1 MPYLT
6 AEARFNLTGMGA
18 TMFDRISRSWQL
30 VKSSWTVLKQ
40 DQHLLVFPLISA
52 IAVLLVIASFALPI
66 IGISAMD
73 GFAGAKDST
82 TSSLT
87 YAVGFLFYVSLYFVI
102 FFFNAALV
110 ASAMIRFD
118 GGEPTL
124 QDGLRVARSRIISIL
139 GYAVIAATVG
149 VVLRFIQERV
159 GFIGK
164 IIVGM
169 LGMGWTVATYLVVPI
184 LIVRDTGPVE
194 AVKESG
200 SILKKTWGE
209 NIVGQAGMGAAFGL
223 IHIAVVMLGIALVVG
238 AATTGIG
245 ALILLAV
252 FLSVAGVVMA
262 SLVHAALGGI
272 YAAALYRF
280 ATNMPMSTG
289 FDSSAMQLAFAP
301 KK

>member
-1 MPYLT
+1 
-6 AEARFNLTGMGA
+6 
-18 TMFDRISRSWQL
+18 MFDRISRSWQL

-124 QDGLRVARSRIISIL
+124 QDGLRVARSRIVSIL

-169 LGMGWTVATYLVVPI
+169 LGMGWTVVSI
-184 LIVRDTGPVE
+184 E
-194 AVKESG
+194 VK
-200 SILKKTWGE
+200 
-209 NIVGQAGMGAAFGL
+209 
-223 IHIAVVMLGIALVVG
+223 
-238 AATTGIG
+238 
-245 ALILLAV
+245 
-252 FLSVAGVVMA
+252 
-262 SLVHAALGGI
+262 
-272 YAAALYRF
+272 
-280 ATNMPMSTG
+280 
-289 FDSSAMQLAFAP
+289 MQPL
-301 KK
+301 

>member
-1 MPYLT
+1 
-6 AEARFNLTGMGA
+6 
-18 TMFDRISRSWQL
+18 
-30 VKSSWTVLKQ
+30 
-40 DQHLLVFPLISA
+40 
-52 IAVLLVIASFALPI
+52 
-66 IGISAMD
+66 MD

-124 QDGLRVARSRIISIL
+124 QDGLRIARSRIVSIL

-194 AVKESG
+194 AVKESAT
-200 SILKKTWGE
+200 ILKKTWGE

-223 IHIAVVMLGIALVVG
+223 IHMVVVLLGVALVVG
-238 AATTGIG
+238 AAATGIG
-245 ALILLAV
+245 ALILIAV
-252 FLSVAGVVMA
+252 FLAVAGVVMA
-262 SLVHAALGGI
+262 SLVQAALGGI
-272 YAAALYRF
+272 YSAALYRF

-289 FDSSAMQLAFAP
+289 FDANAMQLAFAP